1 MAGPLPRGGADG
13 RPAGRTSWPMRV
25 AWFVGL
31 WLAGIAVIG
40 AVAWIIRF
48 WLVG

>member
-1 MAGPLPRGGADG
+1 MAGPLPQGGTEASPARRG
-13 RPAGRTSWPMRV
+13 SWPVRL

-31 WLAGIAVIG
+31 WMAAVTVIG